1 MILGLVTDAIEIFIM
16 PMYAERALS
25 PTDDLLDLAI
35 AAILARLLG
44 WHWELLPAFI
54 GELRARSRS
63 GSVLD
68 TVCS

>member
-1 MILGLVTDAIEIFIM
+1 MILGLVTDAIESFIM

-44 WHWELLPAFI
+44 WH
-54 GELRARSRS
+54 
-63 GSVLD
+63 
-68 TVCS
+68 